1 MANNQDTP
9 APDQLPELL
18 NTIMSNKE
26 LMEKISSIVGTPN
39 EESGTGDSP
48 KAPADLGAMLSDPNI
63 MAKLPEVISVLR
75 PMLGDTAKK
84 EGPKSNS
91 AHASDRRMALLCAL
105 KPYLSPRRCEAIDYI
120 TRISKLGDMMK
131 NLKI

>member
-9 APDQLPELL
+9 SPDQLPDLIS
-18 NTIMSNKE
+18 TIMSNKE
-26 LMEKISSIVGTPN
+26 LMEKISSIVGTSD
-39 EESGTGDSP
+39 EEKGTGESP
-48 KAPADLGAMLSDPNI
+48 KAPTDLGAMLSDPNI

-75 PMLGDTAKK
+75 PMFGGGAQN
-84 EGPKSNS
+84 EGPKNAS

-120 TRISKLGDMMK
+120 TRISKFGDMMK